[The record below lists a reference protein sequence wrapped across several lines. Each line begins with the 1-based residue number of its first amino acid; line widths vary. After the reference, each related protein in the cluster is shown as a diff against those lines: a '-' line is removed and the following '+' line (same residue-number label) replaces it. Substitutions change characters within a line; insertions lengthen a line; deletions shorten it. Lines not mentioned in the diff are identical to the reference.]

1 MTHWSEASGCGV
13 SGRIVG
19 KDGRRLGFPAVLAAV
34 VALSG
39 ALMASPARAA
49 TFVYVGNT
57 DSNEIFV
64 LQLDRPSGD
73 LTVVEKVPIPGVEK
87 PGNSTP

>member
-1 MTHWSEASGCGV
+1 MEEG
-13 SGRIVG
+13 IV
-19 KDGRRLGFPAVLAAV
+19 DGARRLGFPAVLAAV

-57 DSNEIFV
+57 EYPMGKNPNWIEII
-64 LQLDRPSGD
+64 D
-73 LTVVEKVPIPGVEK
+73 LP
-87 PGNSTP
+87 